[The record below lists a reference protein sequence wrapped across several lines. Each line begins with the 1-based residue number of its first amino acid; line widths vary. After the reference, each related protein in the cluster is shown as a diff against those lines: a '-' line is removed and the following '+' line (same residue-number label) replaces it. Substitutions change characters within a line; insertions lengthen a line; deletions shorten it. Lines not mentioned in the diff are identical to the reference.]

1 MSRLESVKKE
11 GDVVGSISVYILPL
25 FLLAVFIMAFIN
37 KTNAF
42 DHFVE
47 GAKEGMRTTVSLVPN
62 IVGMIVGIK
71 VFLASGIVEAIAKL
85 LDPILTAIGVDAHV
99 LPLIFLRP
107 LSGSAALSVT
117 SDLLSI
123 YGPDSGVGRLASIM
137 QGSTDTTIY
146 IITVYFAAVGLSEMK
161 HALKLGL
168 TADLIGFIAAIVSVS
183 IFFG

>member
-1 MSRLESVKKE
+1 M
-11 GDVVGSISVYILPL
+11 GAISIYVLPI
-25 FLLAVFIMAFIN
+25 FLLLVFLTAFIN

-47 GAKEGMRTTVSLVPN
+47 GAKEGMQTTVGLVPN

-71 VFLASGIVEAIAKL
+71 VFLASGIVDAIAQL
-85 LDPILTAIGVDAHV
+85 LNPLLTTIHIDAHV
-99 LPLIFLRP
+99 LPLMILRP

-117 SDLLSI
+117 TDLISV
-123 YGPDSGVGRLASIM
+123 YGPDSSVGRLASIM

-146 IITVYFAAVGLSEMK
+146 IITVYFAAVGLTQMK

-168 TADLIGFIAAIVSVS
+168 TADFIGFIAAAVSVS
-183 IFFG
+183 LFF

>member
-1 MSRLESVKKE
+1 MKE
-11 GDVVGSISVYILPL
+11 GDEMGAISVYVLPI
-25 FLLAVFIMAFIN
+25 FLLSVFIMAFIN

-47 GAKEGMRTTVSLVPN
+47 GAKEGMRTTVQLIPN
-62 IVGMIVGIK
+62 IMGMIVAIK
-71 VFLASGIVEAIAKL
+71 VFLASGIVEAIADML
-85 LDPILTAIGVDAHV
+85 NPFLTAIHVDAHV
-99 LPLIFLRP
+99 LPLMILRP

-117 SDLLSI
+117 TDLISI
-123 YGPDSGVGRLASIM
+123 YGPDSTLGRLASVM

-168 TADLIGFIAAIVSVS
+168 TADLIGFVASVLAVSL
-183 IFFG
+183 FF

>member
-1 MSRLESVKKE
+1 M
-11 GDVVGSISVYILPL
+11 
-25 FLLAVFIMAFIN
+25 
-37 KTNAF
+37 
-42 DHFVE
+42 
-47 GAKEGMRTTVSLVPN
+47 
-62 IVGMIVGIK
+62 
-71 VFLASGIVEAIAKL
+71 
-85 LDPILTAIGVDAHV
+85 DAHV
-99 LPLIFLRP
+99 LPLMFLRP

-123 YGPDSGVGRLASIM
+123 YGPDSGIGRLASIM

>member
-1 MSRLESVKKE
+1 MKE
-11 GDVVGSISVYILPL
+11 GDEMGAISVYVLPI
-25 FLLAVFIMAFIN
+25 FLLSVFTMAFIN

-71 VFLASGIVEAIAKL
+71 VFLASGIVESIANL
-85 LDPILTAIGVDAHV
+85 LNPILTAIHIDAHV
-99 LPLIFLRP
+99 LPLMILRP

-117 SDLLSI
+117 TDLISI
-123 YGPDSGVGRLASIM
+123 YGPDSPIGRLASVM

-168 TADLIGFIAAIVSVS
+168 MADVIGFSASILAIS
-183 IFFG
+183 IFF

>member
-1 MSRLESVKKE
+1 MKE
-11 GDVVGSISVYILPL
+11 GDEMGTISVYVLPI
-25 FLLAVFIMAFIN
+25 FLLSVFMTAFIN

-47 GAKEGMRTTVSLVPN
+47 GAKEGMKTTASLVPN
-62 IVGMIVGIK
+62 LVGMIVAIK
-71 VFLASGIVEAIAKL
+71 VFLASGIVDAIAEL
-85 LDPILTAIGVDAHV
+85 LDPILTVIHVDAHV
-99 LPLIFLRP
+99 LPLMILRP

-117 SDLLSI
+117 TDLISI
-123 YGPDSGVGRLASIM
+123 YGPDSALGRLASVM

-168 TADLIGFIAAIVSVS
+168 TADLIGFSASILAVSL
-183 IFFG
+183 FF

>member
-1 MSRLESVKKE
+1 MKE
-11 GDVVGSISVYILPL
+11 GDAVGAISVYVLPV
-25 FLLAVFIMAFIN
+25 FLLSVFMMAFVN

-62 IVGMIVGIK
+62 IVGMIVAIK
-71 VFLASGIVEAIAKL
+71 VFLVDAIAQFL
-85 LDPILTAIGVDAHV
+85 NPVLTAIHVDAHV
-99 LPLIFLRP
+99 LPLMILRP

-117 SDLLSI
+117 TDLISI
-123 YGPDSGVGRLASIM
+123 YGPDSTVGRLASIM

-168 TADLIGFIAAIVSVS
+168 TADLIGFFAAILAVSL
-183 IFFG
+183 FF

>member
-1 MSRLESVKKE
+1 MKE
-11 GDVVGSISVYILPL
+11 GDAVGAISVYVLPV
-25 FLLAVFIMAFIN
+25 FLLSVFMMAFVN

-47 GAKEGMRTTVSLVPN
+47 GAKEGITTVSLVPN
-62 IVGMIVGIK
+62 IVGMIVAIK
-71 VFLASGIVEAIAKL
+71 VFLASGIVDAIAQFL
-85 LDPILTAIGVDAHV
+85 NPVLTAIHVDAHV
-99 LPLIFLRP
+99 LPLMILRP

-117 SDLLSI
+117 TDLISI
-123 YGPDSGVGRLASIM
+123 YGPDSTVGRLASIM

-168 TADLIGFIAAIVSVS
+168 TADLIGFFAAILAVSL
-183 IFFG
+183 FF

>member
-1 MSRLESVKKE
+1 MKE
-11 GDVVGSISVYILPL
+11 GDAVGAISGYVLPV
-25 FLLAVFIMAFIN
+25 FLLFVFMMAFIN

-62 IVGMIVGIK
+62 IVGMIVAIK
-71 VFLASGIVEAIAKL
+71 VFLASGIVDAIAQFL
-85 LDPILTAIGVDAHV
+85 NPVLTAIHVDAHV
-99 LPLIFLRP
+99 LPLMILRP

-117 SDLLSI
+117 TDLISI
-123 YGPDSGVGRLASIM
+123 YGPDSTVGRLASIM

-168 TADLIGFIAAIVSVS
+168 TADLIGFFAAILAVSL
-183 IFFG
+183 FF

>member
-1 MSRLESVKKE
+1 M
-11 GDVVGSISVYILPL
+11 GAISVYILPI
-25 FLLAVFIMAFIN
+25 FLLSVFVMAFVN

-71 VFLASGIVEAIAKL
+71 VFLASGIVDAIANL

-99 LPLIFLRP
+99 LPLMFLRP
-107 LSGSAALSVT
+107 LSGSAA

-123 YGPDSGVGRLASIM
+123 YGPDSGIGRLASIM